1 MSRATFS
8 AALVIITLG
17 FSARALAADIVLMGS
32 TIGIDVKRL
41 EGGLPVSTGRAEL
54 QALAARITD
63 EYHRR
68 GYTTSYVEKVSV
80 RPDGAIEV
88 RVLESRIAGASVSG
102 VGEREAGEIRSLLVP
117 AEGGLYNRNALKERM
132 DLARARF
139 NLDSIVIRPVNYEG
153 TGDVFLSV
161 SVRRRA
167 PGSFYGGIGVDP
179 IYGIMPRIGW
189 RLPFAPS
196 SLDLNATAGIRDR
209 LRKAEGEARYT
220 RTIGEGHTSFFIG
233 ADGGMT
239 VERWETPER
248 DYTVKAGASIL
259 GMGFAADLP
268 ASFLVWLKLY
278 GRGQYSDVRDYAR
291 EGSSETNRDLRLVA
305 DLLVT
310 DRFYL
315 LEKRDATSFSAIFST
330 GASDFEPGGCF
341 IAESRFRVPVRLFS
355 IFRLIPRAS
364 SYYTD
369 SRERFYMRYVFD
381 GDLMGFAG
389 DYSAARWKLTA
400 GLDAEFEI
408 VPSFFFMGPFVN
420 GGRFLDEDARG
431 RSASGVGMRGS
442 IEHRGTMASLSYA
455 WDASAGPSRGGV
467 YIAAESLF

>member
-1 MSRATFS
+1 MNNTILTT
-8 AALVIITLG
+8 ALVIITLG
-17 FSARALAADIVLMGS
+17 LSSHVFAADIVLVGS
-32 TIGIDVKRL
+32 TLGLDVKSM
-41 EGGLPVSTGRAEL
+41 EGGRPVSTGRAEL

-88 RVLESRIAGASVSG
+88 RVIESRIAGASVSG
-102 VGEREAGEIRSLLVP
+102 VSEREAGEIRSLLVP
-117 AEGGLYNRNALKERM
+117 AEGELYNRNALKERM

-139 NLDSIVIRPVNYEG
+139 NLDSVVVRPLNYEG

-161 SVRRRA
+161 NVRRRS

-196 SLDLNATAGIRDR
+196 SLDLKTTAGFRDR
-209 LRKAEGEARYT
+209 LRKAGGEARYT
-220 RTIGEGHTSFFIG
+220 HTLGEGHSSFFIG

-239 VERWETPER
+239 VERWEAPER
-248 DYTVKAGASIL
+248 DYAVKAGASIL

-268 ASFLVWLKLY
+268 LSFLAWLNLY
-278 GRGQYSDVRDYAR
+278 GRGQYSDVRDYTR
-291 EGSSETNRDLRLVA
+291 EGSSRTIRDLRGVA

-315 LEKRDATSFSAIFST
+315 LEKRDATSFSAVFSL
-330 GASDFEPGGCF
+330 GAGDLEPGGYF
-341 IAESRFRVPVRLFS
+341 IAESRFCAPIRLFS

-369 SRERFYMRYVFD
+369 SRERFHMRYVFD
-381 GDLMGFAG
+381 GDLPGFAG
-389 DYSAARWKLTA
+389 DFSAARWKLVA

-408 VPSFFFMGPFVN
+408 VPSFLFAGPLVS
-420 GGRFLDEDARG
+420 GGRFLDEEERR
-431 RSASGVGMRGS
+431 RSATGLGLKAA
-442 IEHRGTMASLSYA
+442 IEHRGTMASVSYA
-455 WDASAGPSRGGV
+455 WDASAGPSHGGV